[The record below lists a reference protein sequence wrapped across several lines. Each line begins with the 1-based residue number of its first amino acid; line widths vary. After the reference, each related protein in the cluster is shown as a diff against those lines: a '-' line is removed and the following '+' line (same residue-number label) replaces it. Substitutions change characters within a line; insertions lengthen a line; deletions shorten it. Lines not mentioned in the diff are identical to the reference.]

1 MLDVEYLADTFI
13 QSDSPCV
20 HSCVTQEQSMC
31 LLIRIR
37 RLAHGSLW
45 TLGFE
50 LQNVLGLGFKHPPN
64 LLQSPPGWLRGSV
77 RLSDHRGHQVQLGG
91 PWDCELRGPGL
102 HQGQEALCLH
112 PGLGLQRL
120 DRGKHQEVHLW
131 ESLETISVLRKW
143 FGLGFLLLMPER
155 YVPPSLNGRV
165 IQSEWVTSFTFMM
178 HMWVAPLGLDWG
190 VAFKMKYTFGCFFL
204 LVAG

>member
-64 LLQSPPGWLRGSV
+64 LLQGDS
-77 RLSDHRGHQVQLGG
+77 GG
-91 PWDCELRGPGL
+91 PFVCQTTGATKSSW
-102 HQGQEALCLH
+102 
-112 PGLGLQRL
+112 
-120 DRGKHQEVHLW
+120 EVHGIV
-131 ESLETISVLRKW
+131 SFGAQGCIKDKKPSVFTRVSAFSGWIEENIRK
-143 FGLGFLLLMPER
+143 FIYER
-155 YVPPSLNGRV
+155 V
-165 IQSEWVTSFTFMM
+165 
-178 HMWVAPLGLDWG
+178 
-190 VAFKMKYTFGCFFL
+190 
-204 LVAG
+204 